1 MVGEYLGDIHFV
13 KKMFCAQTKMRA
25 CISQAVAEREP
36 NTRGGQNEWTAQKR
50 LGVIKTPED

>member
-1 MVGEYLGDIHFV
+1 MVGEYLGDVHFV

-36 NTRGGQNEWTAQKR
+36 NTRGGPK
-50 LGVIKTPED
+50 